1 MQSFFARPSLNIK
14 KGEKQKR
21 DRRWREIQG
30 PVGELGESVGCGPER
45 REDAQPRHIKPNKN
59 SQRMRIRIK
68 ERNRKKKE
76 KKKSGCWKR
85 EYIRPPAISQSKWQK
100 VYFIFLREEVRGGSQ
115 VRQCRDGR
123 RQCRRRRR
131 ANRSLFFFS
140 LLTSRLFE
148 IVFQVALFAPNIS

>member
-1 MQSFFARPSLNIK
+1 M
-14 KGEKQKR
+14 
-21 DRRWREIQG
+21 
-30 PVGELGESVGCGPER
+30 GCGAER

-68 ERNRKKKE
+68 
-76 KKKSGCWKR
+76 KR
-85 EYIRPPAISQSKWQK
+85 EIEKRKIRLLEERIYIRPPAISQSKWQK

-115 VRQCRDGR
+115 VRQCRDGG

-148 IVFQVALFAPNIS
+148 IVSKLLFLRQTFFKNKVAQFG